1 MTRTWGDGQGH
12 RVPLPFRIKHE
23 WGYVSGESQ
32 KDTIMAQTCPDDVA
46 KPAAAGRSGAT
57 RERRG
62 QERHHAVRFTAKL
75 TDHSGEMLCL
85 LRDISAEGMKANIY
99 SDLHVDEE
107 ALVEFPN
114 GQRIASKLVW
124 AREGEAGFRF
134 VQPIDLERLLHPTK
148 EDPPRRSPR
157 IHFETVARLVCAM
170 ESKLV
175 RVLDISLGGAKLETG
190 PVGLSGD
197 HVTVQFDGL
206 PTKGA
211 WIRWTDGRRI
221 GVQFDCPMS
230 FDELCTWLNA
240 RRSRRPDANRDET
253 ASAA

>member
-1 MTRTWGDGQGH
+1 
-12 RVPLPFRIKHE
+12 
-23 WGYVSGESQ
+23 
-32 KDTIMAQTCPDDVA
+32 MAQHCPDDDTSPSA
-46 KPAAAGRSGAT
+46 GGRSGKP
-57 RERRG
+57 RERREA
-62 QERHHAVRFTAKL
+62 ERHHTVRFTAKL
-75 TDHSGEMLCL
+75 TDDCGETLCL

-99 SDLHVDEE
+99 TDLHVDEE

-134 VQPIDLERLLHPTK
+134 VQPIDLDRLLHPTSK
-148 EDPPRRSPR
+148 DPPRRPPR
-157 IHFETVARLVCAM
+157 IHFETVARLVCGM

-240 RRSRRPDANRDET
+240 RRSRRSDANDGQT
-253 ASAA
+253 ASTG

>member
-1 MTRTWGDGQGH
+1 
-12 RVPLPFRIKHE
+12 VPLRFRIKHE
-23 WGYVSGESQ
+23 WSYVSGESQ
-32 KDTIMAQTCPDDVA
+32 KDTIMAQHCPDDVA
-46 KPAAAGRSGAT
+46 KPAAGGRSGKS
-57 RERRG
+57 RERRE

-75 TDHSGEMLCL
+75 TDDSGESLCL

-99 SDLHVDEE
+99 SDMHIDDE

-124 AREGEAGFRF
+124 AREGVAGFRF
-134 VQPIDLERLLHPTK
+134 VQPIDLDRLIHPTN

-157 IHFETVARLVCAM
+157 IHFETVARLVCGM

-197 HVTVQFDGL
+197 HVSVQFDGL
-206 PTKGA
+206 PAKGA

-240 RRSRRPDANRDET
+240 RRTRRSNGKQGES